1 MSEPVKTWVAPRAED
16 WTTMI
21 FTLRFRFSYNNDN
34 DQVDEDK
41 GSSLFFKVAANW
53 SPSKEHPPFLY
64 IGPTLTH
71 SDDGMERKRHVID
84 HPRYFVYVG
93 VRRNLLELFP
103 KF

>member
-1 MSEPVKTWVAPRAED
+1 
-16 WTTMI
+16 MI
-21 FTLRFRFSYNNDN
+21 FSILFICSYNNDN

-41 GSSLFFKVAANW
+41 GSNLLFFKSRCKLI

-64 IGPTLTH
+64 IGPNLTR

-84 HPRYFVYVG
+84 YPRCFVYVG
-93 VRRNLLELFP
+93 VRRKLLKLFS